1 MVTRR
6 HFILGVAALTVA
18 LPACAQAE
26 LPQRPRELI
35 RAAKRQIG
43 DTVRYDGPYARIPYP
58 DGDVPRERG
67 VCSDVIIRAYRD
79 AFGIDLQRLVHED
92 MAANF
97 GAYPRNWGLKRPDSN
112 IDHRRVP
119 NLMTF
124 FKRHGAQL
132 PDGSPYQPGDLVTQ
146 AVGGTLPHIII
157 LSGDKDRR
165 TQRLQVIHNIGMG
178 TQVADTLD
186 AYPKTGH
193 YRYEMA

>member
-6 HFILGVAALTVA
+6 HFILGVAALAAT
-18 LPACAQAE
+18 LPAGAQAD
-26 LPQRPRELI
+26 LPQRPRDLI
-35 RAAKRQIG
+35 RAARRQIG
-43 DTVRYDGPYARIPYP
+43 DTVTYDSAYARIAYP
-58 DGDVPRERG
+58 NGDVPSERG
-67 VCSDVIIRAYRD
+67 VCSDVVIRAYRD

-97 GAYPRNWGLKRPDSN
+97 AAYPHNWGLNRPDSN

-119 NLMTF
+119 NLMVF
-124 FKRHGAQL
+124 FKRRGAKL
-132 PDGSPYQPGDLVTQ
+132 PDGTDYQPGDLVTQ
-146 AVGGTLPHIII
+146 AVGGRLPHIVI

-165 TQRLQVIHNIGMG
+165 SGRWQVIHNIGMG

-193 YRYEMA
+193 YRYEMT